1 MNTPRKALVAS
12 FACVLI
18 ILLIAGIYPYITGQ
32 KGSTANDATA
42 SPTPTATTSPTP
54 TPTAT
59 ATPTPSPTA
68 TTTVTPSPTP
78 EPSIN
83 VTVANSTTGSLP
95 SLGAGSFTWK
105 MTISGFDQP
114 TDVALDNTGNIYV
127 LDAGHQLVWKFSPN
141 GTVIAKWGSFGTG
154 DGQFTIPNSIAVDS
168 NGYVYIADTNRIEKF
183 TLDGTYVT
191 QWQNIWP
198 TNIATDS
205 SGNVY
210 VAVSG
215 DCIKKYS
222 SSGALLLQIGSPG
235 SGESQF
241 GQGPVD
247 VAVDANGTIYT
258 LDYQNSCLYEGKNE
272 YRDTC
277 VKVFAANGTYLY
289 EFSSFGSADYNG
301 LLNTPRGLTVDK
313 NGNIYVADT
322 DNFRVQKFT
331 NNGTYIKQVGGYG
344 SGKLTFEYPVNI
356 AVDDSGCIYV
366 VDMGAGSV
374 QKIKG

>member
-12 FACVLI
+12 IICIVIIGLVVGCV
-18 ILLIAGIYPYITGQ
+18 YPYITGQ
-32 KGSTANDATA
+32 KGSTNDATA
-42 SPTPTATTSPTP
+42 SPTPTATASPTP

-59 ATPTPSPTA
+59 VTPTPSPTA
-68 TTTVTPSPTP
+68 TPTVTPSPTP

-83 VTVANSTTGSLP
+83 VTSANSTIGGVP
-95 SLGAGSFTWK
+95 VLGAGSFSWK

-114 TDVALDNTGNIYV
+114 TDIALDSSGNIYV

-141 GTVIAKWGSFGTG
+141 GAIIAKWGSLGTG

-168 NGYVYIADTNRIEKF
+168 NGYVYVADTNRIEKF

-222 SSGALLLQIGSPG
+222 SSGTLLLQVGS
-235 SGESQF
+235 F
-241 GQGPVD
+241 GVGDDKFGLGPVD
-247 VAVDANGTIYT
+247 IAVDNNGTIYT
-258 LDYQNSCLYEGKNE
+258 LDYQNAVVYEGKNE

-289 EFSSFGSADYNG
+289 QFGSFGGADWDG

-322 DNFRVQKFT
+322 NNFRVQKFT

-344 SGKLTFEYPVNI
+344 SSKLTFEYPVNI